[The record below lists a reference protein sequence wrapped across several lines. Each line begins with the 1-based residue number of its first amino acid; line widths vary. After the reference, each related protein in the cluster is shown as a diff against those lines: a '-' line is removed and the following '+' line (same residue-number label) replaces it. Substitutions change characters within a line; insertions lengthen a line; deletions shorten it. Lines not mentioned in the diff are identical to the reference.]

1 MTQMNREWAIS
12 KLKEFLGTAEL
23 TYVPDASNTFGFWHY
38 RLTNPTAEVQAAAQ
52 IIEQILDRV
61 IANWQT
67 AEWEQPPK
75 QPMWRHRAATHRAI
89 TQLEAEQELI
99 DNLGSGAPQ
108 LDAATLHPWVW
119 GSIQGLWS
127 SGHFREAVGAAA
139 RAINA
144 QAQTKLE
151 RRDASEAK
159 LLSDAFS
166 INPPVAGHPRL
177 RLTPNDGSDTF
188 KNRHEGAGNFAR
200 GVYSAIRNPTAHEDL
215 DELDENEALEE
226 LAAFSILARWVDAAT
241 VDKAQ

>member
-1 MTQMNREWAIS
+1 MNREWAIG
-12 KLKEFLGTAEL
+12 KLKEFLDTAAL
-23 TYVPDASNTFGFWHY
+23 TYVPDASNTIGFWHY
-38 RLTNPTAEVQAAAQ
+38 KLTNPQAEVQAAAQ
-52 IIEQILDRV
+52 IVEQILHRV
-61 IANWQT
+61 ITDWRT

-75 QPMWRHRAATHRAI
+75 QPMWRHREAANRAI

-99 DNLGSGAPQ
+99 DNLGSGAAPQ

-119 GSIQGLWS
+119 GSVQGLWS
-127 SGHFREAVGAAA
+127 SGHFREAVSAAA

-144 QAQTKLE
+144 QAQTKLG

-166 INPPVAGHPRL
+166 VSPPVAGHPRL
-177 RLTPNDGSDTF
+177 RLSANDGSDTF

-200 GVYSAIRNPTAHEDL
+200 GVYSAIRNPSAHEDL
-215 DELDENEALEE
+215 HELDENEALEE

-241 VDKAQ
+241 VDKTQ